1 MGGTIQYDTSYSDIV
16 NNLIIQ
22 VFLVATIVVLLL
34 VSVEPRSS
42 LIPEPLLRLLT
53 TGTLRA

>member
-42 LIPEPLLRLLT
+42 LIPAPLLRLF
-53 TGTLRA
+53 TGAA